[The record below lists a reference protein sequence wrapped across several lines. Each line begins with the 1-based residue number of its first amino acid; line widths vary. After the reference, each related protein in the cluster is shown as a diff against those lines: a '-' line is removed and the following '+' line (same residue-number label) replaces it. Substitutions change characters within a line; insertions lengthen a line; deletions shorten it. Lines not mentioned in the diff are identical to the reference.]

1 MWTKC
6 FPLVLKWEWSQTRQR
21 LLVNLFTSWRPTRP
35 YFIISLIMGF
45 FYFPTC
51 GKKKKTTFKVCDSSL
66 KAVTWQSG
74 TENRAFIHLKRA
86 TPMMSV
92 TDDCK
97 TLPSLSPHS
106 RFWSLRAEGKE
117 GGGRGDNYQYKW
129 SSANDSHCW
138 VPWYSLQGNLNT
150 LICFV
155 DE

>member
-1 MWTKC
+1 MTIRIPNRGLLANPCTLEDGDKVFSSGFKMRMIPNLTKTPGKPFHILKTHGTIFYHQC
-6 FPLVLKWEWSQTRQR
+6 DYGVLLFSNLWE
-21 LLVNLFTSWRPTRP
+21 
-35 YFIISLIMGF
+35 
-45 FYFPTC
+45 
-51 GKKKKTTFKVCDSSL
+51 KKKTTFKVCDSSL

-117 GGGRGDNYQYKW
+117 GGGRGDNYQYK
-129 SSANDSHCW
+129 
-138 VPWYSLQGNLNT
+138 
-150 LICFV
+150 
-155 DE
+155 